1 MYQLRVMSGLHQGS
15 SLRLDEKPYLI
26 GAGGHSGLMLS
37 DRGIAAVHALA
48 LLTDGVCLLTAVD
61 GNIGPADGTHVC
73 IRLKPGQCV
82 QIGPVWLALSGPALE
97 PGLALPVVAAQLTP
111 ARPDVAA
118 ALPARPAKRI
128 WLSAVL
134 ALTIVTAT
142 AAYAMHI
149 GSAVPV
155 TSASAAVA
163 PPAAAPAPVVALV
176 PGTPRIKPVVPG
188 LIPVLS
194 QQQLRQT
201 FRERLESAALLQRFT
216 LDLQDQL
223 WAMQANL
230 DDDELKRFE
239 RVLLAF
245 VHEFDIR
252 FPFNAKI
259 GSAEDLLPFKVQQ
272 VIFGDYP
279 SLVTKDGQRLFV
291 GDEYRGFRLT
301 SIAAGRL
308 SFAGKRKL
316 VMNW

>member
-15 SLRLDEKPYLI
+15 SLKLDEKPYLI
-26 GAGGHSGLMLS
+26 GAREHSGLMLS
-37 DRGIAAVHALA
+37 DQGIAAVHALA
-48 LLTDGVCLLTAVD
+48 LLTGGVCLLTAVD
-61 GNIGPADGTHVC
+61 GNIGSADAAHVC
-73 IRLKPGQCV
+73 IRLNPGQCV
-82 QIGPVWLALSGPALE
+82 QIGTVWLALELSEPALE
-97 PGLALPVVAAQLTP
+97 TTLALPVVATKLTP
-111 ARPDVAA
+111 PRPDLATTLSVQ
-118 ALPARPAKRI
+118 PAKRMR
-128 WLSAVL
+128 LSAVL
-134 ALTIVTAT
+134 ALMIVTAT
-142 AAYAMHI
+142 AAYAMHV
-149 GSAVPV
+149 GSTVLG

-163 PPAAAPAPVVALV
+163 APAPALALV
-176 PGTPRIKPVVPG
+176 PATPHIEPMVSG
-188 LIPVLS
+188 LSSVLS

-223 WAMQANL
+223 WVMQASL

-239 RVLLAF
+239 RVLLVF
-245 VHEFDIR
+245 VHEFNIR

-259 GSAEDLLPFKVQQ
+259 ASAEDLLPFKVQQ